1 MAGWGLSAQ
10 SARGV
15 ARLRSARPHGE
26 RRLHRELGLP
36 STALF
41 DWHGW
46 GGRGTSRRRGE
57 RPTGSDLFLAVT
69 SVSAPPPHPLHSP
82 PRTPPYP
89 DDTIDGI
96 GSFPDRPFPPPPA
109 PYNLVVP
116 PRYPLD
122 ASTCRSSNPPPV
134 RMSAFVVGTGAVALR
149 GAPAR
154 SSVAIRPRLLRAAAP
169 SRGAVQTC
177 MVKPVS
183 GTAGGDDY
191 LNKLEDADPV
201 TTTGTGNLYSTPV
214 SPVVSAPVG
223 TGVVNK
229 VSGTPG
235 GDDYL
240 NKLEDAN
247 PVTATDTSNLYT
259 APEPPVVAASVGTG
273 VGGGGA
279 PPSVGGGGGGGGSDE
294 PDVPSF
300 DAEASRVEMKGK
312 LLEVAAATDRGQL
325 ATSAQKEAVEDL
337 VSMLEAAN
345 PTDSPVDTA
354 LIDGT
359 WLLVYASKP
368 LFKTTPLLLAAAT
381 PLLVVGQVKQT
392 LRVDSGELV
401 NDVDVT
407 AFPLISATVSTTA
420 RVTPVTGER
429 LELVV
434 EKTGVK
440 GKNIAG
446 KLDLGGIG
454 GSLPVEQLYGKLK
467 NGAVPETFLDTFYLD
482 EKMRISR
489 GKGGAIYVF
498 SKM

>member
-1 MAGWGLSAQ
+1 
-10 SARGV
+10 
-15 ARLRSARPHGE
+15 
-26 RRLHRELGLP
+26 
-36 STALF
+36 
-41 DWHGW
+41 
-46 GGRGTSRRRGE
+46 
-57 RPTGSDLFLAVT
+57 
-69 SVSAPPPHPLHSP
+69 
-82 PRTPPYP
+82 
-89 DDTIDGI
+89 
-96 GSFPDRPFPPPPA
+96 
-109 PYNLVVP
+109 
-116 PRYPLD
+116 
-122 ASTCRSSNPPPV
+122 
-134 RMSAFVVGTGAVALR
+134 MSAFVVGNGAVGLR
-149 GAPAR
+149 GMPAR
-154 SSVAIRPRLLRAAAP
+154 SSVAVRPRLLRAAAP
-169 SRGAVQTC
+169 SHGAVQTC
-177 MVKPVS
+177 MVNP
-183 GTAGGDDY
+183 
-191 LNKLEDADPV
+191 
-201 TTTGTGNLYSTPV
+201 
-214 SPVVSAPVG
+214 
-223 TGVVNK
+223 

-247 PVTATDTSNLYT
+247 PVTTTDTGSLYTAPVPPVVAAPVGTGMVNKVSGTPGGDDYLNKLEDADPVTSTDTSNLYT

-279 PPSVGGGGGGGGSDE
+279 PPSVGGGGGGGRSDE
-294 PDVPSF
+294 PEVPSF
-300 DAEASRVEMKGK
+300 DADASRVEMKGK

-467 NGAVPETFLDTFYLD
+467 NGAVPEMFLDTFYLD

-489 GKGGAIYVF
+489 GKGGAIYVY

>member
-1 MAGWGLSAQ
+1 
-10 SARGV
+10 
-15 ARLRSARPHGE
+15 
-26 RRLHRELGLP
+26 
-36 STALF
+36 
-41 DWHGW
+41 
-46 GGRGTSRRRGE
+46 
-57 RPTGSDLFLAVT
+57 
-69 SVSAPPPHPLHSP
+69 
-82 PRTPPYP
+82 
-89 DDTIDGI
+89 
-96 GSFPDRPFPPPPA
+96 
-109 PYNLVVP
+109 
-116 PRYPLD
+116 
-122 ASTCRSSNPPPV
+122 
-134 RMSAFVVGTGAVALR
+134 MSAFVVGTGAVALR
-149 GAPAR
+149 VVPTPSR
-154 SSVAIRPRLLRAAAP
+154 VVIRPRLVRSAVP
-169 SRGAVQTC
+169 SRGVVQTC
-177 MVKPVS
+177 MVNKVS

-191 LNKLEDADPV
+191 LNQLEESDPV
-201 TTTGTGNLYSTPV
+201 AAANAGPKYT
-214 SPVVSAPVG
+214 APVN
-223 TGVVNK
+223 TI
-229 VSGTPG
+229 SGTPG

-240 NKLEDAN
+240 NKLEGSD
-247 PVTATDTSNLYT
+247 PVTSTDTSALYT
-259 APEPPVVAASVGTG
+259 APEPPVVSPSVGTG

-279 PPSVGGGGGGGGSDE
+279 PPSTGGSGGGGGSDE
-294 PDVPSF
+294 PEVPSF
-300 DAEASRVEMKGK
+300 DADASRVELKGK

-325 ATSAQKEAVEDL
+325 ATSSQKEAVEDI
-337 VSMLEAAN
+337 VSMLEASN

-354 LIDGT
+354 MIDGT

-392 LRVDSGELV
+392 LRVDAGELV
-401 NDVDVT
+401 NDVEVT

-489 GKGGAIYVF
+489 GKGGAIYVY

>member
-1 MAGWGLSAQ
+1 
-10 SARGV
+10 
-15 ARLRSARPHGE
+15 
-26 RRLHRELGLP
+26 
-36 STALF
+36 
-41 DWHGW
+41 
-46 GGRGTSRRRGE
+46 
-57 RPTGSDLFLAVT
+57 
-69 SVSAPPPHPLHSP
+69 
-82 PRTPPYP
+82 
-89 DDTIDGI
+89 
-96 GSFPDRPFPPPPA
+96 
-109 PYNLVVP
+109 
-116 PRYPLD
+116 
-122 ASTCRSSNPPPV
+122 
-134 RMSAFVVGTGAVALR
+134 MSAFVAGTGAIALR

-177 MVKPVS
+177 MVNPVS
-183 GTAGGDDY
+183 GTPGGDDY

-201 TTTGTGNLYSTPV
+201 TTTDTGNLYAAPV
-214 SPVVSAPVG
+214 PPVVPAPAGTGVVG

-240 NKLEDAN
+240 NKLEDAD
-247 PVTATDTSNLYT
+247 PVTTTDTSTLYT
-259 APEPPVVAASVGTG
+259 APEPPVVASSVGTG

-294 PDVPSF
+294 PEVPSF
-300 DAEASRVEMKGK
+300 DADASRVEMKGK

-489 GKGGAIYVF
+489 GKGGAIYVY